1 MKILLKLLLILLL
14 LGACALGAGWFWF
27 KDRAGNQALT
37 LSQPKIQFKVE
48 KGAGMRSLG
57 PSLRQQGIGVNNWEL
72 EIASR
77 IRGDAAKLKTGTY
90 EIQAPITLNG
100 LLDKIISGD
109 TVHQEVRL
117 IEGWTFK
124 QYRAALAQ
132 AKGLRQQTT
141 GMSDLQI
148 LEAVGAVEK
157 HPEGLFFPDTY
168 KYIPG
173 QSDIEIYKR
182 AYKEQQ
188 ARLAKVW
195 ENRPADLPIKSPYE
209 LLTLASIVEKETG
222 LEVDRD
228 KVAAVYINRLKIG
241 MRLQADPT
249 TIYGMG
255 DAFKGNI
262 RKRDLE
268 TDTPYNTYTRAG
280 LTPTPIAMPGHNSL
294 KAVIAPAP
302 IAALYFVARGDGTSE
317 FSNDL
322 AAHNRA
328 VDRYQRRRAPP
339 NPNGSA
345 SPAPN

>member
-1 MKILLKLLLILLL
+1 MYYRKLMKTLLKLLLIAAL
-14 LGACALGAGWFWF
+14 LGACALGGTWVWF
-27 KDRAGNQALT
+27 KQRAST
-37 LSQPKIQFKVE
+37 HVVPLSQPKMQFKVE
-48 KGAGMRSLG
+48 KGAGIRSLG
-57 PSLRQQGIGVNNWEL
+57 PSLRQQGISVQNWEL
-72 EIASR
+72 ELASR
-77 IRGDAAKLKTGTY
+77 IRGDGNKLKTGTY
-90 EIQAPITLNG
+90 EIQSPITLNG
-100 LLDKIISGD
+100 LLDKIVSGD
-109 TVHQEVRL
+109 TIQQEVRL

-124 QYRAALAQ
+124 QYRAALTQ
-132 AKGLRQQTT
+132 AKGLKQLTST
-141 GMSDLQI
+141 MSDGQI
-148 LEAVGAVEK
+148 LEAVGASEK

-173 QSDIEIYKR
+173 QSDLDIYKR

-188 ARLAKVW
+188 TRLTKVW
-195 ENRPADLPIKSPYE
+195 ENRPADLPLKSAYE

-222 LEVDRD
+222 LEADRD

-255 DAFKGNI
+255 EAFKGNI
-262 RKRDLE
+262 RKKDLE

-328 VDRYQRRRAPP
+328 VDRYQRRRIPP
-339 NPNGSA
+339 N
-345 SPAPN
+345 